1 MRMVSSGYPTVGYLF
16 IHPISGFLGSAVGWS
31 FCHRRS
37 HECAWGLAACLS
49 LLALLGCSKSAGPEF
64 APVTGRVTFNGQPL
78 AAGTIHFVPDESQA
92 TSGPMS
98 TGVVQADGS
107 FSLRGPGMHVGA
119 IVGNHRVYLTVPVL
133 DFTPTP
139 VVIAGEVVVQDPARG
154 DAASTVP
161 QVPKRY
167 LQADTSGWTAS
178 VVAGEANEFDFDITK

>member
-1 MRMVSSGYPTVGYLF
+1 
-16 IHPISGFLGSAVGWS
+16 
-31 FCHRRS
+31 
-37 HECAWGLAACLS
+37 
-49 LLALLGCSKSAGPEF
+49 
-64 APVTGRVTFNGQPL
+64 
-78 AAGTIHFVPDESQA
+78 
-92 TSGPMS
+92 
-98 TGVVQADGS
+98 
-107 FSLRGPGMHVGA
+107 VGA